1 MQGSPELAAYK
12 QQLNED
18 NIESDK
24 QMGGGKPKT
33 VQDLLQSTLNS
44 SFSLGP
50 TGDLIS
56 GAINKVFPTTSDQ
69 ETIDYILETGKF
81 PPSGP
86 GIRDTTKPRM
96 GNGEFPFKRN
106 ANGTIQKEE
115 SKDGPRNVSLDKMQM
130 LLEAAKIRKNNT
142 DEDGKF
148 NLKGYKTEM
157 KEKNLAETKGLGST
171 KITDPTTWYKD
182 WIKTQGMST
191 DLGFNDPDNLVFAD
205 PTKAKR
211 LKDSTDVAMGDG
223 TKIQK
228 DAEAKRVADYAAVRK
243 RMNAESGDNDN
254 DNSGSN
260 QQVTAGTSTAQEVKD
275 FKQSFEKAGGRFASG
290 GRAKGGLIKKPTK
303 KKKTKK

>member
-1 MQGSPELAAYK
+1 
-12 QQLNED
+12 
-18 NIESDK
+18 
-24 QMGGGKPKT
+24 
-33 VQDLLQSTLNS
+33 
-44 SFSLGP
+44 
-50 TGDLIS
+50 
-56 GAINKVFPTTSDQ
+56 
-69 ETIDYILETGKF
+69 
-81 PPSGP
+81 
-86 GIRDTTKPRM
+86 RM
-96 GNGEFPFKRN
+96 GNGEFPYKRN
-106 ANGTIQKEE
+106 ANGTIQREE

-171 KITDPTTWYKD
+171 KIADPNAWYKG

-191 DLGFNDPDNLVFAD
+191 DLGFNDPDNFVFVD
-205 PTKAKR
+205 PTRAKR
-211 LKDSTDVAMGDG
+211 LKDSTDVAKGDG
-223 TKIQK
+223 TRIQR
-228 DAEAKRVADYAAVRK
+228 DAEAKRVADYNAVRK
-243 RMNAESGDNDN
+243 RMNEESGDNNN

-303 KKKTKK
+303 KKTKK